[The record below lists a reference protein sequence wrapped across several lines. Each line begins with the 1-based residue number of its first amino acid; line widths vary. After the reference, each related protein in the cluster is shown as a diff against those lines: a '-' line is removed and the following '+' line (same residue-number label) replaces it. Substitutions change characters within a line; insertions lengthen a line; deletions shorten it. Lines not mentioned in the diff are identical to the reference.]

1 MQAWGS
7 IKKAFIQF
15 KYTIQE
21 NQLNTILCYFVKNSN
36 AEINQIVSLEGK
48 SCSLNTSA
56 SNYYYNFPGQ
66 LKTRELSSTIIYHIS
81 DQNLT
86 TDPSSSAFSLMY
98 TANGIT
104 TNALAAALS
113 NFSISYIN
121 NSNSEGFFAPM
132 DAIKTATDAFKPTLT
147 FVQ

>member
-7 IKKAFIQF
+7 IKKAFIKF

-21 NQLNTILCYFVKNSN
+21 NQLNTILCYFVKTSK

-56 SNYYYNFPGQ
+56 SNYFYNYPGQ
-66 LKTRELSSTIIYHIS
+66 LKTNELTSTIIYHIS

-98 TANGIT
+98 DGNGIT
-104 TNALAAALS
+104 TNALATALS

-121 NSNSEGFFAPM
+121 NSNSVGFFAPM
-132 DAIKTATDAFKPTLT
+132 DAIKTTNPTKKAPQAFT
-147 FVQ
+147 